1 MTICI
6 LVIIITIL
14 IGILIG
20 VITKNKTVKYLSW
33 GILGCGIAL
42 FLLLYSSNTPQ
53 QARTGE
59 DVLTNLQD
67 EEEKSDTRDWSN
79 EELTEAGLEEIQNK
93 NFERGIAY
101 LTRAA
106 EQGHAPAQI
115 YLGNLNYLGWGIP
128 EDIEKAFFWYLKAA
142 ETGDAE
148 GQFNVA
154 EMYYYNEVYETTPKD
169 IDATFQQAKRWAKSA
184 AAQGHEEAKILL
196 GKVEK
201 IMEKTLDDRD
211 TAADYYFD
219 CGWHHLKDGRY
230 PFLIEEN
237 LFSSVAYGSSDAAL
251 QLGILYFEGN
261 ILEQNDEEAEKMLR
275 EALALGKEEAK
286 EYLREIEKR
295 KKSYK

>member
-20 VITKNKTVKYLSW
+20 VITKNKSVKYLSW

-59 DVLTNLQD
+59 DVLTDLQNK
-67 EEEKSDTRDWSN
+67 EEKSDTRDLSN
-79 EELTEAGLEEIQNK
+79 EELTEAGLKDIRNK
-93 NFERGIAY
+93 NFEHGIAY

-106 EQGHAPAQI
+106 EQGHVPAQI
-115 YLGNLNYLGWGIP
+115 HLGNLNYTGWGIP
-128 EDIEKAFFWYLKAA
+128 QDYEKALFWYLKAA

-154 EMYYYNEVYETTPKD
+154 EMCYYAEAQGDFYETK
-169 IDATFQQAKRWAKSA
+169 QQAKQWAKLA

-196 GKVEK
+196 GKIEK
-201 IMEKTLDDRD
+201 IIKKTLDDRD
-211 TAADYYFD
+211 TRADYFFD
-219 CGWHHLKDGRY
+219 CGCHGLKYGKS
-230 PFLIEEN
+230 PKSIEMD
-237 LFSSVAYGSSDAAL
+237 LFISTCSGNGDAAL

-261 ILEQNDEEAEKMLR
+261 ILEQNDGKAEATLR
-275 EALALGKEEAK
+275 QALAAGKEEAK